1 MSVDSKTLF
10 SKTSPVKLFFIAAL
24 PGMVSMFAASV
35 YCILEGSF
43 IGRYVGGTAFAA
55 VNLAMPLVMIN
66 FSLADMIGVGSS
78 VPISISLGQKDEKR
92 ANNIFSCSII
102 LIILAAVLMG
112 SFMFFASPA
121 LIRMMGAEGEV
132 IDLAVKYIRAYALC
146 SPFVTLV
153 FAMDNYL
160 RISGFIRGSMFL
172 NIFMSALNIVLLFV
186 FVVVLEMGVVGS
198 AVAVCISMSF
208 CALLAMIPFLRGKAL
223 LKFCRPRFSTVLL
236 KNIVACGSP
245 TFLNNMAGRLTSV
258 VMNVVLLEV
267 GGEMAVATYG
277 VLMYAS
283 DIIQPFLYGMN
294 DSLQPAIGF
303 NWGAKAY
310 DRVKSIAKCVFAA
323 SAVVSC
329 IGTAA
334 MYFLSTPLA
343 SLFVDVNEPELLVMA
358 SSALKIFC
366 LAYLV
371 RWFGFCAQGFY
382 SAIEKPLQ
390 ASILSVTSALIFPL
404 IVIGILW
411 PWGLKGLW
419 LNMFGTSI
427 LVDVLAALML
437 LHTHKTLRVQKN
449 MS

>member
-24 PGMVSMFAASV
+24 PGMVSMFAASA
-35 YCILEGSF
+35 YSILEGSF
-43 IGRYVGGTAFAA
+43 IGRYVGGTAFAS
-55 VNLAMPLVMIN
+55 VNLAIPLVLIN

-78 VPISISLGQKDEKR
+78 VPIAISLGQKDEKR
-92 ANNIFSCSII
+92 ANNIFSCSLI
-102 LIILAAVLMG
+102 LIFLAAALMG
-112 SFMFFASPA
+112 CFMFLASPV
-121 LIRMMGAEGEV
+121 IMQWMGAEGEV
-132 IDLAVKYIRAYALC
+132 AGLAVKYIRTYALC
-146 SPFVTLV
+146 GPFITLV
-153 FAMDNYL
+153 FAMDNFL
-160 RISGFIRGSMFL
+160 RISGFIKGSMFL

-186 FVVVLEMGVVGS
+186 FVVVLKKGVVGS
-198 AVAVCISMSF
+198 ALAVCISMSV
-208 CALLAMIPFLRGKAL
+208 CALIAMIPFLRGKAL
-223 LKFCRPRFSTVLL
+223 LKFCKPRFSLEIL
-236 KNIVACGSP
+236 KKIAACGTP

-258 VMNVVLLEV
+258 VMNIVLLKV

-310 DRVKSIAKCVFAA
+310 DRVKGIAKCVFAA

-329 IGTAA
+329 VGTAI

-343 SLFVDVNEPELLVMA
+343 SLFVDANEPELLAMA

-366 LAYLV
+366 VAYLI

-390 ASILSVTSALIFPL
+390 ASVLSVCSALVFPL
-404 IVIGILW
+404 IVIGMLW
-411 PWGLKGLW
+411 PWGLNGLW
-419 LNMFGTSI
+419 LNMFGTSV
-427 LVDVLAALML
+427 LVAVLAAVML
-437 LHTHKTLRVQKN
+437 FRTRKFIQIE
-449 MS
+449 